1 MNYHFL
7 AHQDDDGVWA
17 ECLELPGCVTQ
28 ADSTDILLPM
38 CIEALNLYL
47 EEPSESEI
55 VFPLP
60 DMSLDGDDKL
70 LKVPVEPEI
79 ALAILLRRN
88 RQARNLTQKEVA
100 RLLGMNNIYSY
111 QRLERKS
118 NPSLAIIKRI
128 YTVFPDIQFGNLL

>member
-28 ADSTDILLPM
+28 SDSFDTLLPM
-38 CIEALNLYL
+38 CKEALNLYL
-47 EEPSESEI
+47 EEPPESEI

-60 DMSLDGDDKL
+60 DMSLDGDDTL

-79 ALAILLRRN
+79 ALAMLLRRN
-88 RQARNLTQKEVA
+88 RQDRKLTQKEVA
-100 RLLGMNNIYSY
+100 RLLGMKNIYSY

-118 NPSLAIIKRI
+118 NPSLAIIKKI
-128 YTVFPDIQFGNLL
+128 HTVFPDIQLGNLL